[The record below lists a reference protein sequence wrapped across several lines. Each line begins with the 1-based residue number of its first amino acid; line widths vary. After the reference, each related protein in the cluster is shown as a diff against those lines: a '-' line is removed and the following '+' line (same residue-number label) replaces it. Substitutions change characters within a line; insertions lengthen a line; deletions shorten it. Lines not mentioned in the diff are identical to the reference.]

1 MTPKEEKI
9 MKEALNQVGKKHLQ
23 LEKEALLR
31 QGKKEGRKEGRKE
44 GIAEAKKD
52 IAKKLKNIH
61 TTEEIAK
68 LTGLTVT
75 TILKL

>member
-31 QGKKEGRKEGRKE
+31 QGKKEGRKE